1 MKKNWGYI
9 LIGVLSVVIL
19 LKYFGIF
26 DRFHKSTLVNSDV
39 NHTSKG
45 YNKGKGKEKE
55 SDEFIESK
63 TFNGGRKGYVF
74 KTGDKGTGYY
84 ID

>member
-26 DRFHKSTLVNSDV
+26 DRFHKSTLVNSGE

-45 YNKGKGKEKE
+45 YNKGKEKE
-55 SDEFIESK
+55 RDEFIESK
-63 TFNGGRKGYVF
+63 TFNGERKGYVF